1 MQTFGASG
9 LAEEEVIHDGML
21 LFDRAMSS
29 VDFNL
34 DEQLFELA
42 IVTSVYIA
50 LKLSLKKIPQLE
62 EVATIVGFP
71 AIAIE

>member
-1 MQTFGASG
+1 M
-9 LAEEEVIHDGML
+9 HDGML

-29 VDFNL
+29 PDFVL

-50 LKLSLKKIPQLE
+50 LKLSLKKVPTLDQ
-62 EVATIVGFP
+62 VAKLVGFP
-71 AIAIE
+71 VIAMEHMEQSI